1 MHHFVVQRYGEQEM
15 EEQVVQRGGLE
26 IDVLL
31 FFLEENPTSGT

>member
-1 MHHFVVQRYGEQEM
+1 M
-15 EEQVVQRGGLE
+15 ESKRWKSKWCRGGGLE